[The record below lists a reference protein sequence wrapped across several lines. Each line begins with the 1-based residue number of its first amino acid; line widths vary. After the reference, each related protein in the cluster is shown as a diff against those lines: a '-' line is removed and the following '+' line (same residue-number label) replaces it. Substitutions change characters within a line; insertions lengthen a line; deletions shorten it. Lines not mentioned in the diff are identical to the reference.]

1 MQAPMTDPTA
11 RVRQLL
17 VELRPEADFDASR
30 DFVEDGL
37 LDSYDIVMLVSAL
50 DREFSVSIDGA
61 EIVPERFASVASLL
75 DLLRRSGAAV

>member
-1 MQAPMTDPTA
+1 MQGPMTDATA
-11 RVRQLL
+11 KIRQLL
-17 VELRPEADFDASR
+17 AELRPEADFDVSH

-61 EIVPERFASVASLL
+61 EIVPESFASVERLL
-75 DLLRRSGAAV
+75 GLLRRSGAAV

>member
-1 MQAPMTDPTA
+1 MQGPMTDATA
-11 RVRQLL
+11 KIRQLL
-17 VELRPEADFDASR
+17 AELRPEADFDASL

-61 EIVPERFASVASLL
+61 GIVPESFASVESLL
-75 DLLRRSGAAV
+75 GLLRRSGAAV